1 MIIDISSLDIS
12 PNIGNGVID
21 SVWLVK
27 KKKSE
32 PMKFSSIHLDFIL
45 VFFRN

>member
-27 KKKSE
+27 KKSE